1 MFAKTSFER
10 WWESGV
16 FCIAVVLLSAGASFA
31 QEKLPVRWEELTGP
45 DFVKAIAKSQGTC
58 MLPFGILEKHGPSI
72 PIGTDLIGVQ
82 YMAVHAAEQEYTIV
96 FPEYYFGQINEGRPQ
111 PGAIALSAQLQLTI
125 MQAVLDEMA
134 RNGCKKIII
143 ANGHGGNPDM
153 LRLLNQDQ
161 MQKPRDYIL
170 YVYLGKHAKH
180 PGGPPVRET
189 NHNQHAGER
198 ETSMVLAIRPDLVH
212 MDVCGTETGESQ
224 ARTPLSGINGPPGT
238 GTDNQAAMALLT
250 PVGFWYA
257 DFPNHY
263 DGHACWANK
272 ELGEFL
278 VKNYIQDL
286 VEAIRVV
293 KADED
298 TARITKE
305 FYERAADPI
314 DTPQTGTWWIK

>member
-1 MFAKTSFER
+1 MVTKTFFER
-10 WWESGV
+10 CWKSGA
-16 FCIAVVLLSAGASFA
+16 FLISVVLLSAGGIFA

-58 MLPFGILEKHGPSI
+58 MLPFGIMEKHGPSL
-72 PIGTDLIGVQ
+72 PIGNDTIEVS
-82 YMAVHAAEQEYTIV
+82 YFAARAAEQEYTIV
-96 FPEYYFGQINEGRPQ
+96 FPDYYFGQINEGRPQ
-111 PGAIALSAQLQLTI
+111 PGAIALPARLQLEL

-170 YVYLGKHAKH
+170 YVYLGKDEIPPGH
-180 PGGPPVRET
+180 PPIHET
-189 NHNQHAGER
+189 GHNEHAGEV
-198 ETSMVLAIRPDLVH
+198 ETSVTLATFPDLVH
-212 MDVCGTETGESQ
+212 MDRCGTESGESQ
-224 ARTPLSGINGPPGT
+224 HRTPLSGINGPN

-257 DFPNHY
+257 DYPNHY
-263 DGHACWANK
+263 DGMACYANK
-272 ELGEFL
+272 ELGDFMA
-278 VKNYIQDL
+278 KAYTQDL
-286 VEAIRVV
+286 VEAIRAV
-293 KADED
+293 KADKD

-314 DTPQTGTWWIK
+314 HTPQTGTWWIK